1 MQGAH
6 MEAEALRAKRDDV
19 VRLDIEA
26 ALARR
31 HDKFAL
37 SHLSWTADGYIA
49 KFRLGVVDVVRTAV
63 GARVVEESSRMDRML
78 DEVRLTFQSLTPLV

>member
-1 MQGAH
+1 
-6 MEAEALRAKRDDV
+6 MEAEALRRKRDDV

-63 GARVVEESSRMDRML
+63 GRASSRSPRAWTECSMKFASPSR
-78 DEVRLTFQSLTPLV
+78 V